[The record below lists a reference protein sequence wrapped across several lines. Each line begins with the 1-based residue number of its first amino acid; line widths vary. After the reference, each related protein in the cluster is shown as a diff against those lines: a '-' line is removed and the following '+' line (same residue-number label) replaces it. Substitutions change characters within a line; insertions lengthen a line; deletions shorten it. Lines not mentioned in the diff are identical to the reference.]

1 MKLKLVRILL
11 LTGAPLVAFVICF
24 YNISLIPHFDIG
36 FNETFIALTC
46 ILVTLIVTVLAL
58 VALYKLTRPGKNNP
72 WACLFVVALYWLFI
86 WGFCYGKCVL
96 EATRDL
102 QMMLYGDI

>member
-1 MKLKLVRILL
+1 MRSKIGRMLL
-11 LTGAPLVAFVICF
+11 LVGVPLAGYAICM

-36 FNETFIALTC
+36 FNDFFISASC
-46 ILVTLIVTVLAL
+46 ILVTSIVSILAII
-58 VALYKLTRPGKNNP
+58 ALYKLTAPGRSNG
-72 WACLFVVALYWLFI
+72 WACFFVTILYWLFV

-102 QMMLYGDI
+102 QIMLYGE